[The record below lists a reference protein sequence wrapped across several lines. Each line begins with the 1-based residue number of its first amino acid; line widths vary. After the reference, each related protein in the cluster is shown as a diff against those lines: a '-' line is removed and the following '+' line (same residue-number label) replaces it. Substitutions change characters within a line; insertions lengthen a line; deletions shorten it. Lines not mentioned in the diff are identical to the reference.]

1 MNPTNRGP
9 RIAAIVA
16 AGALGL
22 FSFGLFAGSGVL
34 LWADGQKDAAG
45 YLTTDPERLATG
57 ARALT
62 SENLDLDLDG
72 LDGVVGRDAYGNLRL
87 TVDAGGDAPVF
98 AGIARTS
105 DVNDYLRGVD
115 RAVVTD
121 FGDGPPVVDHRDAP
135 GAAAPAPP
143 ARERIWD
150 ASTDGTGRQT
160 LTWDV
165 RDGDWSVVVMNAD
178 GSPGVDADVSAG
190 AKLGFLDEAGWI
202 LLGTGGIAFAGAV
215 AFLLAGVRPPRGG
228 QRSPEEPKP
237 FAPRSVDPS
246 ASTT

>member
-1 MNPTNRGP
+1 MNPTSRGP
-9 RIAAIVA
+9 RIAALVA

-45 YLTTDPERLATG
+45 YLSTDPEHLTTG

-72 LDGVVGRDAYGNLRL
+72 LDEIVGRDSYGNVRIQ
-87 TVDAGGDAPVF
+87 VDADGGAPVF
-98 AGIARTS
+98 VGIARTS
-105 DVNDYLRGVD
+105 DVDDYLRGVD

-121 FGDGPPVVDHRDAP
+121 FGDGPSALENRDAP
-135 GAAAPAPP
+135 GSAVPAPP
-143 ARERIWD
+143 AREWIWD
-150 ASTDGTGRQT
+150 ASTHGTGAQT

-178 GSPGVDADVSAG
+178 GSPGVGADVSAG

-202 LLGTGGIAFAGAV
+202 LLGMGGVALAGAIAF
-215 AFLLAGVRPPRGG
+215 LILGVRPPRGG
-228 QRSPEEPKP
+228 QRSPDEPKP
-237 FAPRSVDPS
+237 FAPRSVGPS

>member
-16 AGALGL
+16 SGALAL
-22 FSFGLFAGSGVL
+22 FSFGLFAGSGIL

-45 YLTTDPERLATG
+45 YVSTDAEHVATG

-72 LDGVVGRDAYGNLRL
+72 LDDVVGRDAYGNVRL
-87 TVDAGGDAPVF
+87 KVDAGRDAPVF
-98 AGIARTS
+98 VGIARTS
-105 DVNDYLRGVD
+105 DVDDYLRGVD
-115 RAVVTD
+115 RSVVTD
-121 FGDGPPVVDHRDAP
+121 FGDVPFAADYRDEP
-135 GAAAPAPP
+135 GSAVPTPP

-150 ASTDGTGRQT
+150 ASAQGTGRQT

-178 GSPGVDADVSAG
+178 GSPGVDAEVSAG
-190 AKLGFLDEAGWI
+190 ARLGFLDEAGWV
-202 LLGTGGIAFAGAV
+202 LLGMGAIALAGAA
-215 AFLLAGVRPPRGG
+215 AFLIVGIKPPRGG
-228 QRSPEEPKP
+228 RPAT
-237 FAPRSVDPS
+237 FTPRTV
-246 ASTT
+246 ASS